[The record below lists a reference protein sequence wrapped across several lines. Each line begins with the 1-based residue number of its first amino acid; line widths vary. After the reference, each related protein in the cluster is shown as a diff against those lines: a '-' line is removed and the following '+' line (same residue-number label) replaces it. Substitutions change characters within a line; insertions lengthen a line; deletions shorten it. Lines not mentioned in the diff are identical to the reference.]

1 MTSDTPSTLN
11 ILTLLICILPVAS
24 RSPFGHHDK
33 LISLPKTVFQY
44 PLAEANHDRNLQAD
58 EQVCEFLL
66 NEGFSEEDRLFC
78 GCERLGDVY
87 QVECRFA
94 DCLDCEIIQ
103 DVETCAVL
111 IEGVDLNAETL
122 TEEVF
127 ISCVDY
133 ESGIFDSTICVYEK
147 SGADNCTVTVN
158 DVACNSCV
166 FANCDDGFE
175 DYSVDCSNVAG
186 GDVWNFC
193 NADIPEA
200 SPFVAFGNNNLFFF
214 DECFDFTASP
224 SPASF
229 NTTSPTEVS
238 SSVPST
244 TGPDTSPQT
253 VPQTMVAPSRTPVSI
268 TTPSRAPATAPP
280 SRAPVTSRAPA
291 TAPPSRAPVTAAPS
305 KSAVPS
311 TSAAPSR
318 APVTAVPSTTSSSTP
333 STQPSTI
340 PSDAPSMVPVSR
352 PSTIPS
358 DAPSMIPST
367 RPSIVPSTDPSD
379 TPSMKP
385 STVPS
390 IASLPDVN
398 RSSESGGLCL
408 SIHTLLLVA
417 SAAFVANV
425 C

>member
-1 MTSDTPSTLN
+1 MTFDTPSKLT
-11 ILTLLICILPVAS
+11 ILTLLICMLPVAA

-44 PLAEANHDRNLQAD
+44 PLAEANHRNLQTD

-66 NEGFSEEDRLFC
+66 NEGFREEDRLFC
-78 GCERLGDVY
+78 GCERLGNVY
-87 QVECRFA
+87 QVECRFT

-133 ESGIFDSTICVYEK
+133 ESGFFDSTICVYEK
-147 SGADNCTVTVN
+147 IGADSCTVTVN

-166 FANCDDGFE
+166 FAACDDGFE

-193 NADIPEA
+193 NADVPET

-224 SPASF
+224 STTNF
-229 NTTSPTEVS
+229 NTNSPTEVPS
-238 SSVPST
+238 SAPFT
-244 TGPDTSPQT
+244 TGPNTSPQT
-253 VPQTMVAPSRTPVSI
+253 VPQTTALPTTSPLTASPPSK
-268 TTPSRAPATAPP
+268 APATAPP
-280 SRAPVTSRAPA
+280 ST
-291 TAPPSRAPVTAAPS
+291 APVTAAPS
-305 KSAVPS
+305 KSVVPS

-318 APVTAVPSTTSSSTP
+318 APMTAVPSTTSSSTP
-333 STQPSTI
+333 STQPSNI
-340 PSDAPSMVPVSR
+340 PSDAPSMVPFSR
-352 PSTIPS
+352 PSTVPS
-358 DAPSMIPST
+358 DVPSIVPSA

-379 TPSMKP
+379 TPSMEP
-385 STVPS
+385 SILPS
-390 IASLPDVN
+390 IASIPDEN
-398 RSSESGGLCL
+398 RSSESGGLRL
-408 SIHTLLLVA
+408 SIHTLILVA
-417 SAAFVANV
+417 SAVFVANV